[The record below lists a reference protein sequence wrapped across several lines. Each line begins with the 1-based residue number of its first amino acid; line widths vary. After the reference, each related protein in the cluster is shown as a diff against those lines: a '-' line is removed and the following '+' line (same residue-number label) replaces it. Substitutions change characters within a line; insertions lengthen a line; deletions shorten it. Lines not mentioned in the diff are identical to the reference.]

1 MGMKGGTTNYPM
13 GPGSNPIGMMGMDLS
28 MHNMPVI
35 GSFFQNPTELHQRE
49 QMSKAA
55 EAYTGYRPEHAQA
68 RMNALANQMSTM
80 QPVQNALN
88 RMYGDAGNLNTGQAL
103 TNPMGPSMMGQGA
116 AMPSRNPNQVPG
128 GKFGGKGKG
137 KGGKGGDFFTS
148 GAPRTSIS
156 DDGMTRVTGGRVNGY

>member
-35 GSFFQNPTELHQRE
+35 GSFFQNPNELHQRE

-55 EAYTGYRPEHAQA
+55 EAYTAYRPEMAQA
-68 RMNALANQMSTM
+68 HMNALANQMSVM

-88 RMYGDAGNLNTGQAL
+88 KMYGSGGNMNTGQAL
-103 TNPMGPSMMGQGA
+103 TNPMGPSMMQQGA
-116 AMPSRNPNQVPG
+116 AKPSMNPNQFPG
-128 GKFGGKGKG
+128 GG
-137 KGGKGGDFFTS
+137 KGGKFPGLGGK
-148 GAPRTSIS
+148 
-156 DDGMTRVTGGRVNGY
+156 GGK